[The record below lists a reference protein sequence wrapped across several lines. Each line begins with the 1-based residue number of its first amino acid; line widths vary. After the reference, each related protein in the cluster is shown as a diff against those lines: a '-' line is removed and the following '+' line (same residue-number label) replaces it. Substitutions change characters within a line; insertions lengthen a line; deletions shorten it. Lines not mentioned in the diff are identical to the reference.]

1 MQHVTRRRSLAF
13 VLLTIMALAALS
25 GCSALDQ
32 LVAGPTMTPLPPSGE
47 PVEPPRPLAD
57 FTLLNQAGE
66 PTRLSDLAGKPALFY
81 FGYTHCPDICPLTL
95 AEMSQVARIL
105 GESARQVHFV
115 FVSVDIRR
123 DTPERLA
130 GFLPQFNP
138 AFVGLT
144 ASDETALQ
152 TATNTFGVYYELE
165 DVPETQAEYLVAHT
179 ASTFLV
185 DAEGQLRMIFAY
197 RTPPQII
204 AAELQR
210 LLATPCVCAGKDR
223 LPSL

>member
-1 MQHVTRRRSLAF
+1 MHRVARRPG
-13 VLLTIMALAALS
+13 LTVILFSFLALAVLS

-32 LVAGPTMTPLPPSGE
+32 LVAGPTMTPPPPGGE
-47 PVEPPRPLAD
+47 PVEPPRPLAN

-66 PTRLSDLAGKPALFY
+66 PTRLSDLAGQPALFY
-81 FGYTHCPDICPLTL
+81 FGYTHCPDVCPLTL

-130 GFLPQFNP
+130 SFLPQFNP
-138 AFVGLT
+138 AFIGLT
-144 ASDETALQ
+144 ASDETALRA
-152 TATNTFGVYYELE
+152 ATEAFGVYYELE

-204 AAELQR
+204 ADQIQR
-210 LLATPCVCAGKDR
+210 LLATP
-223 LPSL
+223 

>member
-1 MQHVTRRRSLAF
+1 MHRVARQPG
-13 VLLTIMALAALS
+13 LTVILFSFLALAVLS

-32 LVAGPTMTPLPPSGE
+32 LVAGPTMTPPPPGGE
-47 PVEPPRPLAD
+47 PVEPPRPLAN

-66 PTRLSDLAGKPALFY
+66 PTRLSDLAGQPALFY
-81 FGYTHCPDICPLTL
+81 FGYTHCPDVCPLTL

-130 GFLPQFNP
+130 SFLPQFNP
-138 AFVGLT
+138 AFIGLT
-144 ASDETALQ
+144 ASDETALRV
-152 TATNTFGVYYELE
+152 ATEAFGVYYELE

-204 AAELQR
+204 ADQIQR
-210 LLATPCVCAGKDR
+210 LFATP
-223 LPSL
+223 

>member
-1 MQHVTRRRSLAF
+1 MQRVARRRGLTF
-13 VLLTIMALAALS
+13 TLLSIITLAALT

-32 LVAGPTMTPLPPSGE
+32 LVAGPTMTPPPPGGE

-66 PTRLSDLAGKPALFY
+66 PTRLSDLVGKPALFY

-105 GESARQVHFV
+105 GESAQKVHFV

-130 GFLPQFNP
+130 SFLPQFNP
-138 AFVGLT
+138 AFIGLT
-144 ASDETALQ
+144 ASDEAALHE
-152 TATNTFGVYYELE
+152 ATDTFGVYYELE
-165 DVPETQAEYLVAHT
+165 DIPETQAEYLVAHT

-185 DAEGQLRMIFAY
+185 DAEGQLRMVFAY

-204 AAELQR
+204 ADQLLR
-210 LLATPCVCAGKDR
+210 LLTT
-223 LPSL
+223 S